1 MANYNTTLRNAIASR
16 VVQNLDVLEILD
28 ADNNVLISFTG
39 LVWSTPSNGVV
50 QVMQAENNALPYEK
64 YPALSGTAASA
75 RLKHSGASGE
85 EIQNLTVGTSNANVV
100 LGSTTLDTGVLVR
113 LQSLQF
119 TQSDQVTT

>member
-28 ADNNVLISFTG
+28 GANNVLISFTG
-39 LVWSTPSNGVV
+39 LVWGAPSNGVV
-50 QVMQAENNALPYEK
+50 QVTQVENSALPYEK
-64 YPALSGTAASA
+64 YPAQSGTAASA
-75 RLKHSGASGE
+75 RLRHSGASGE
-85 EIQNLTVGTSNANVV
+85 EIQGLTVGTSSANVV

-113 LQSLQF
+113 LQSIQF